1 MVIPKP
7 GDQCGCACGQTGS
20 VSEIRRRAIEAGANK
35 NFARSTVFVPY
46 AGTSFSLNWYLENQT
61 KATRGAS
68 CDHEH
73 VVLHIARIDRSYVI
87 ASPCRSRSRPRPRL
101 QRAISITDATEL
113 ALRRLD
119 R

>member
-7 GDQCGCACGQTGS
+7 GDQCGCACGQIGS

-46 AGTSFSLNWYLENQT
+46 AGTSFGLNWYLENQT

-68 CDHEH
+68 C
-73 VVLHIARIDRSYVI
+73 VTTNTLCCT
-87 ASPCRSRSRPRPRL
+87 SPGLIVPMSSHRRAGLGLGLGLGYRGQYRL
-101 QRAISITDATEL
+101 QTQQSCL
-113 ALRRLD
+113 
-119 R
+119 